1 MFRTVEKVINNL
13 RTVDDGLPLHS
24 SVVNKEKKDSGVNFL
39 RYPGGKQRLMQY
51 ILPLI
56 KIGME
61 SIDRYIEP
69 FVGGG
74 AVFFSVNPEKAF
86 LSDLNSDLIDLYIG
100 IRKSPKKVW
109 DTYQKFPNTKEGYYS
124 VRSKKNS
131 ETNIVLKAAILLYLN
146 RTCFKGMW
154 RQNLKGEF
162 TVGYG
167 GQDRRW
173 VISEKSLTEVSKKL
187 ANASVI
193 RSDFEPIISG
203 SNNGD
208 FLFLDPPYKPFYRDI
223 VEAHYVASKFTYEN
237 QTRLA
242 RTLLRATERGVK
254 WAMTNSSHQN
264 IIEMYE
270 GHRIIPLPKG
280 TGSMPG
286 ILTSSSGEV
295 LILNY

>member
-1 MFRTVEKVINNL
+1 MISTLTTTIDELLSYYKIANM
-13 RTVDDGLPLHS
+13 
-24 SVVNKEKKDSGVNFL
+24 EKKDPRISFL
-39 RYPGGKQRLMQY
+39 RYPGGKQRLMHY
-51 ILPLI
+51 ILPFI
-56 KIGME
+56 RIGMKPA
-61 SIDRYIEP
+61 DRYIEP
-69 FVGGG
+69 FVGGA
-74 AVFFSVNPEKAF
+74 AVFFSVNPERAF

-109 DTYQKFPNTKEGYYS
+109 DIYKKFPNTREGYYS
-124 VRSKKNS
+124 VRSKKDS
-131 ETNIVLKAAILLYLN
+131 KTGVILKAAILLYLN

-173 VISEKSLTEVSKKL
+173 VISENSLTEVGNKL
-187 ANASVI
+187 TNVTLVK
-193 RSDFEPIISG
+193 SDFEPIIDG
-203 SNNGD
+203 TKKGD
-208 FLFLDPPYKPFYRDI
+208 FLFLDPPYKPFNRDI

-242 RTLLRATERGVK
+242 RALLRATKRGVR
-254 WAMTNSSHQN
+254 WVMTNSSHQD
-264 IIEMYE
+264 IVEIYE

-280 TGSMPG
+280 TGNMPG
-286 ILTSSSGEV
+286 LITSSSGEV

>member
-1 MFRTVEKVINNL
+1 MISTLTTTFDELLSYYNVANVEKKGPRI
-13 RTVDDGLPLHS
+13 S
-24 SVVNKEKKDSGVNFL
+24 FL
-39 RYPGGKQRLMQY
+39 RYPGGKQRLMHY

-56 KIGME
+56 RIGME
-61 SIDRYIEP
+61 PTDRYIEP
-69 FVGGG
+69 FVGGA
-74 AVFFSVNPEKAF
+74 AVFFSVNPERAF

-109 DTYQKFPNTKEGYYS
+109 DIYKKFPNTKEGYYS
-124 VRSKKNS
+124 VRSKKDS
-131 ETNIVLKAAILLYLN
+131 KTNIILKAAILLYLN

-173 VISEKSLTEVSKKL
+173 VISENSLKEVSNKL
-187 ANASVI
+187 ANVTLVK
-193 RSDFEPIISG
+193 SDFEPIING
-203 SNNGD
+203 TKRGD
-208 FLFLDPPYKPFYRDI
+208 FLFLDPPYKPFNRDI
-223 VEAHYVASKFTYEN
+223 VEAHYVASKFTYKN

-242 RTLLRATERGVK
+242 RALLRATKRGVR
-254 WAMTNSSHQN
+254 WVMTNSSHQD
-264 IIEMYE
+264 IVEIYE

-280 TGSMPG
+280 TGNMPG
-286 ILTSSSGEV
+286 LITSSSGEV

>member
-1 MFRTVEKVINNL
+1 MINTLTTAFDELPSYYNVANVEKKGP
-13 RTVDDGLPLHS
+13 R
-24 SVVNKEKKDSGVNFL
+24 VNFL

-61 SIDRYIEP
+61 PADRYIEP
-69 FVGGG
+69 FVGGA
-74 AVFFSVNPEKAF
+74 AVFFSVNPERAF

-100 IRKSPKKVW
+100 IKKSPIKVW
-109 DTYQKFPNTKEGYYS
+109 DIYKKFPNTKEGYYS

-131 ETNIVLKAAILLYLN
+131 KTNIILKAAILLYLN

-173 VISEKSLTEVSKKL
+173 VISENSLTEVSNKL
-187 ANASVI
+187 ANASVVK
-193 RSDFEPIISG
+193 SDFEPIIDRTKR
-203 SNNGD
+203 GD
-208 FLFLDPPYKPFYRDI
+208 FLFLDPPYKPFNRDI
-223 VEAHYVASKFTYEN
+223 VEAHYVASRFTYEN

-242 RTLLRATERGVK
+242 RALLRATERGVR
-254 WAMTNSSHQN
+254 WAMTNSSHQD
-264 IIEMYE
+264 IIGMYE

-280 TGSMPG
+280 TGKMPG
-286 ILTSSSGEV
+286 LLTSSSGEV

>member
-1 MFRTVEKVINNL
+1 MISTLTNTFDEQLSYYNIA
-13 RTVDDGLPLHS
+13 
-24 SVVNKEKKDSGVNFL
+24 NKENKGPRISFL
-39 RYPGGKQRLMQY
+39 RYPGGKQRLMHY

-56 KIGME
+56 RIGME
-61 SIDRYIEP
+61 TTDRYIEP
-69 FVGGG
+69 FVGGA
-74 AVFFSVNPEKAF
+74 AVFFSVNPERAF

-100 IRKSPKKVW
+100 IKKSPIKVW
-109 DTYQKFPNTKEGYYS
+109 DIYKKFPNTKEGYYS

-131 ETNIVLKAAILLYLN
+131 KTNIILKAAILLYLN

-173 VISEKSLTEVSKKL
+173 VISENSLTEVSNKL
-187 ANASVI
+187 ANASVVK
-193 RSDFEPIISG
+193 SDFEPIIDRTKR
-203 SNNGD
+203 GD
-208 FLFLDPPYKPFYRDI
+208 FLFLDPPYKPFNRDI
-223 VEAHYVASKFTYEN
+223 VEAHYVASRFTYEN

-242 RTLLRATERGVK
+242 RALLRATERGVR
-254 WAMTNSSHQN
+254 WAMTNSSHQD
-264 IIEMYE
+264 IIGMYE

-280 TGSMPG
+280 TGKMPG
-286 ILTSSSGEV
+286 LLTSSSGEV